1 MKKIRFAHLGC
12 LLAMGAFSGCL
23 SGTTDPADSA
33 VDTTTK
39 VAPSKLTVA
48 ALYSDYTSYGVARL
62 VDGVVVDSF
71 AIQGAKGSGAVLGA
85 SGRTLFVINQATSAI
100 TAYRDGINDKA
111 HVVFDVNVGKGT
123 NPYQALQVG
132 SKVYVVRWETNNL
145 LVLSAATGDSIG
157 SIDLSANANAEGAV
171 KPSKALFAGGKLWVL
186 AQRTRADYSYDSA
199 IVVAV
204 DTSSKVAARGVVL
217 PGSVNSQDLAEVAG
231 KLYVVSHG
239 TWDTTQS
246 NAGIDRIDLATG
258 KWEATIGGLM
268 SKNKPTGC
276 ASVAGKLWVAVARD
290 NWASKVELVNFDLST
305 GALGAPVAGLQG
317 VGPLAVSGSRL
328 WAGNKASGDKQA
340 VVEIDPLTGIV
351 LQSTKTPLP
360 PTDLAILP

>member
-12 LLAMGAFSGCL
+12 LLALGAFTGCL
-23 SGTTDPADSA
+23 SGTVDPVDSSVKPEPA
-33 VDTTTK
+33 
-39 VAPSKLTVA
+39 KLTVA

-71 AIQGAKGSGAVLGA
+71 SIQDAKGSGAALGS
-85 SGRTLFVINQATSAI
+85 SGRTLFVINQATGAL
-100 TAYRDGINDKA
+100 TAYREGIKDRA

-145 LVLSAATGDSIG
+145 LVLNANTGDSIG
-157 SIDLSANANAEGAV
+157 SVDLSANANDQGAV

-199 IVVAV
+199 IVVPV
-204 DTSSKVAARGVVL
+204 DTGSKVAPRGKVL
-217 PGSVNSQDLAEVAG
+217 PGAINPQDLAELGG

-239 TWDTTQS
+239 SWDTTKA
-246 NAGIDRIDLATG
+246 NGGVDRFDLATG
-258 KWEATIGGLM
+258 QWEATIGGLIA
-268 SKNKPTGC
+268 KNKPTGC
-276 ASVAGKLWVAVARD
+276 AAVAGKLWITVARD
-290 NWASKVELVNFDLST
+290 AWAAKVELVAFDLST
-305 GALGAPVAGLQG
+305 GALGTPVADLQG

-340 VVEIDPLTGIV
+340 VLEIDPTTGAI
-351 LQSTKTPLP
+351 LRSTKTPLP